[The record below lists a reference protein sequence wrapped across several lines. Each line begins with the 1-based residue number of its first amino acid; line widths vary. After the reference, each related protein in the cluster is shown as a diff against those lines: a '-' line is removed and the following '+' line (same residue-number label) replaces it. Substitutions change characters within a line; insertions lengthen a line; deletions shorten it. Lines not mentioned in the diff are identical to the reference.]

1 MSIIKD
7 IKIIIKT
14 KINIDLQEQK
24 FFFSGKELDD
34 LETLLNAKI
43 QNYSVLQLNPL
54 EIEKNFNSFVI
65 FNDNN
70 PFHTN
75 KIIILDYKSS
85 NTIKDLKLKIEEKE
99 NIPIKGQT
107 LYYLKQELEN
117 EKTLIEYNIEKE
129 NSLSLHISLES
140 LETEKDFIFVKSDE
154 YYKKIKVD
162 ICLSDTILDIK
173 KIERQAKIQTT
184 YQKLIFEGK
193 ILENN
198 KFISEYG
205 IKNESI
211 ILLINEQTINFK
223 FLNGKCITLSY
234 FPLNTIEY
242 YKKWIYNKTLIIQEN
257 QSLIFKRMELENNK
271 TIIEYNIE
279 QTSIIYIIKRLAS
292 EEIYSNIFPKINY
305 NK

>member
-43 QNYSVLQLNPL
+43 QNYSVLQLNPF

-75 KIIILDYKSS
+75 KIIILNYKSL

-129 NSLSLHISLES
+129 NILSLHINLES

-154 YYKKIKVD
+154 YYKTIKVD
-162 ICLSDTILDIK
+162 ICLSDNILDIKK
-173 KIERQAKIQTT
+173 KIERQAKIQPT

-193 ILENN
+193 ILEDN
-198 KFISEYG
+198 KFISEYR

-211 ILLINEQTINFK
+211 ILLIKEQTINFK
-223 FLNGKCITLSY
+223 FLNEK
-234 FPLNTIEY
+234 
-242 YKKWIYNKTLIIQEN
+242 
-257 QSLIFKRMELENNK
+257 
-271 TIIEYNIE
+271 
-279 QTSIIYIIKRLAS
+279 
-292 EEIYSNIFPKINY
+292 
-305 NK
+305 